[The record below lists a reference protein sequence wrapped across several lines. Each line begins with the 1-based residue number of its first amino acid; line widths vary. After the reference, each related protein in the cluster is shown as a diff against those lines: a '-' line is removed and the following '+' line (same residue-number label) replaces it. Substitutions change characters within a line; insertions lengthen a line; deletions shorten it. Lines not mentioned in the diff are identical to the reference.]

1 MSILWREFMEIWVE
15 KDNVIVKNAYGRETL
30 SAIKKLKHGKWLT
43 NRGVWQFPLSQYSAL
58 CAINTEDTNRNEK
71 KNAYNKK
78 LNTRTNFQKKVAK
91 PKYAV
96 SEMSMNNSS
105 SDFYISCTDSGHT
118 QQKQLSDDAKEMLEI
133 KLRLMNHYMTQS
145 GYSVETIKNYTG
157 HLRRYLIYANLKV
170 EVSIINGY
178 MVELLQKKHCSHAHC
193 NQAINAIKL
202 FCRQQGYTEQGLLDL
217 VRPKKEN
224 KLPKVISKEEV
235 KRLLDVTENEKHK
248 TALMLAYSCGMRVS
262 EVANLQMA
270 DIQHE
275 RLVVI
280 IRQGKGRKD
289 RIVPLSKKMIAQLDV
304 YKAIFR
310 PGSWV
315 FDNQNH
321 DGPISKR
328 TLQAVFNKS
337 KRLAKINP
345 HATFHS
351 LRHSYA
357 THLLDVGVDL
367 RLIQELLGH
376 ASSKTTEIYTHVTTQ
391 SLQNITNPLDDL

>member
-1 MSILWREFMEIWVE
+1 MGGFMEIWVE
-15 KDNVIVKNAYGRETL
+15 KNNVIVKNAYAKATL
-30 SAIKKLKHGKWLT
+30 NAIKKLGHGKWLT
-43 NRGVWQFPLSQYSAL
+43 DRGVWQFPLSQYSAL
-58 CAINTEDTNRNEK
+58 CAIKTEESIRNAK
-71 KNAYNKK
+71 KRDFDKRKIRNDDHK
-78 LNTRTNFQKKVAK
+78 NFSRM
-91 PKYAV
+91 KYTISEMPMHEDQSDEFIPGAV
-96 SEMSMNNSS
+96 SRNTK
-105 SDFYISCTDSGHT
+105 YKH
-118 QQKQLSDDAKEMLEI
+118 LSDDAEKMLEI
-133 KLRLMNHYMTQS
+133 KLKLMRHYMTQS

-157 HLRRYLIYANLKV
+157 HVRRYLTYANLKV
-170 EVSIINGY
+170 DVSMINAY
-178 MVELLQKKHCSHAHC
+178 MVELLQYKHCSHAHC

-202 FCRQQGYTEQGLLDL
+202 FCKQQGYTQQGILDL
-217 VRPKKEN
+217 VRPKKEH

-235 KRLLDVTENEKHK
+235 KRLLDVTKNEKHK

-270 DIQHE
+270 DIQPE
-275 RLVVI
+275 RGVVI

-289 RIVPLSKKMIAQLDV
+289 RIVPLSKKMIVQIDL

-310 PGSWV
+310 PGIWV

-321 DGPISKR
+321 DGPIAKR

-337 KRLAKINP
+337 KELAKINP